1 MDQIHE
7 NWEDTPEVA
16 MAMELSD
23 PNQPY
28 SCTQWGNQFSDNGTE
43 PLIVNG
49 DSPYFD
55 WWEMFETMYVP
66 AHVFIDHNMTVYYH
80 TNTLSYGTANMKIEE
95 MLEDCG
101 DCYIDGFLI
110 EDGGSSGQSYQEY
123 CCVEFGGVYN
133 NNGDWDEYSCS
144 GSDAT
149 WIRFCGNTD
158 PDNDGFLTENDN
170 CPNDYNPS
178 QIDTDGDG
186 LGDECDDCNNM
197 PGDLNDDM
205 IIDILDIVTT
215 VNIVLTGGLN
225 SPDFTDCE
233 KADADMTGD
242 GTINILDV
250 IQIINAV
257 LGNLNRSLEVTDSKE
272 YLEIEAIKKNGNL
285 YLTVKSEYAAGL
297 EINFNDFVTDVNL
310 IDDKGYLTLD
320 KLDHNI
326 DKCLVYSLTNK
337 EFNNESFTLEIQDG
351 AKLDCN
357 KITVVAGD
365 KEGSNMR
372 VRFASPEVRN
382 FAINSLYPNPFNP
395 VTSIDYSVEKAGNL
409 RLSVY
414 NILGQEVA
422 VLYNG
427 YQTEGESFSIKWD
440 AHSFSSGVYFV
451 HMVMNGQVETMKA
464 MVVK

>member
-1 MDQIHE
+1 MNYLDDYE
-7 NWEDTPEVA
+7 LYEDNIFTFVSLA
-16 MAMELSD
+16 D
-23 PNQPY
+23 INQPY
-28 SCTQWGNQFSDNGTE
+28 SCSAWANLAPNGSGD
-43 PLIVNG
+43 IVHDTGYGIFNLFNSQNG
-49 DSPYFD
+49 FPSFI
-55 WWEMFETMYVP
+55 
-66 AHVFIDHNMTVYYH
+66 FIDHTMTVYFKS
-80 TNTLSYGTANMKIEE
+80 NSAGTYSTKLKIEE
-95 MLEDCG
+95 MLEACIADGLCG
-101 DCYIDGFLI
+101 SVDF
-110 EDGGSSGQSYQEY
+110 
-123 CCVEFGGVYN
+123 
-133 NNGDWDEYSCS
+133 
-144 GSDAT
+144 
-149 WIRFCGNTD
+149 
-158 PDNDGFLTENDN
+158 DNDGIIEGDN
-170 CPNDYNPS
+170 CPNDYNPD
-178 QIDTDGDG
+178 QEDGDYDEI
-186 LGDECDDCNNM
+186 GDACDDCLNNT
-197 PGDLNDDM
+197 GDVNDDY
-205 IIDILDIVTT
+205 IIDILDIVNV
-215 VNIVLTGGLN
+215 VNMVLTGGLN
-225 SPDFTDCE
+225 SPNFTDC
-233 KADADMTGD
+233 ALSDADMTGD

-257 LGNLNRSLEVTDSKE
+257 LGNLNRSVELADSKE
-272 YLEIEAIKKNGNL
+272 YVEIEAIKKNGNL
-285 YLTVKSEYAAGL
+285 YLTVQSEYAAGL
-297 EINFNDFVTDVNL
+297 EINFNDFVADVNL

-320 KLDHNI
+320 KLDNNI

-337 EFNNESFTLEIQDG
+337 EFNNESFTLEIEDG

-357 KITVVAGD
+357 KITAVAGD